1 MVLSGERWPMVL
13 GREVLADLAGVPERA
28 GWKACA
34 LNPEEEAARTERF
47 KARFKAYDVMQQD

>member
-1 MVLSGERWPMVL
+1 MAL

-34 LNPEEEAARTERF
+34 LNPEEEPARTERF